1 MKKRS
6 TLFIA
11 LTVLLVAVAT
21 YFYFSAGSS
30 TQQVFYLTEPVKKAS
45 IDKTVL
51 ATGSVRA
58 FQRIEVGAQ
67 VSGKIEKIHVKLGQ
81 QVKQGDLLAE
91 IDASNLKNS
100 LSSAQA
106 ELTAYQLQLKAKEVA
121 LAVAESSYQRLSKLY
136 KQRSASLDDLETAQ
150 NNLALAKAN
159 LEEINAQIKIAE
171 IAVSDAQTNL
181 DYARIVSPIDGVVV
195 SLPIS
200 AGQTVNSSQSSPTIV
215 QVADLSK
222 MLIKLEIAE
231 GDISQIKVGQ
241 NVTFTTLADPNHTY
255 NGQIGTIDPALTT
268 LTDDSYTE
276 ESGNSDAVYYYAN
289 VVVDNDNQQ
298 LRIGMTTQSR
308 VTIAQRDD
316 VLVVPTSALKMRG
329 QKAFINVLENDK
341 SVEKEIQI
349 GLADGIN
356 TEVTEGL
363 TEGEK
368 VITTER
374 AASEQVGSQ
383 MRMPRF

>member
-11 LTVLLVAVAT
+11 FIALLSSGAA
-21 YFYFSAGSS
+21 YFYFSQNSASP
-30 TQQVFYLTEPVKKAS
+30 QVFYLTEPVKRAS

-58 FQRIEVGAQ
+58 FQRVEVGAQ

-81 QVKQGDLLAE
+81 QVKQGELLAE

-121 LAVAESSYQRLSKLY
+121 LTVAESAYQRLSKLY
-136 KQRSASLDDLETAQ
+136 KQKSSSLDDLETAQ

-159 LEEINAQIKIAE
+159 LEEIKSQIKIAE

-181 DYARIVSPIDGVVV
+181 GYARITSPINGVVV
-195 SLPIS
+195 SLPLS
-200 AGQTVNSSQSSPTIV
+200 EGQTVNANQSSPTIV

-241 NVTFTTLADPNHTY
+241 AVSFTTLADPNHAY

-268 LTDDSYTE
+268 LTDASYTE

-289 VVVDNDNQQ
+289 VVVDNSHQQ
-298 LRIGMTTQSR
+298 LRIGMTTQGR

-316 VLVVPTSALKMRG
+316 VLVVPTSALKIRG
-329 QKAFINVLENDK
+329 KKATINVLENDQ
-341 SVEKEIQI
+341 SVEKTVEV

-356 TEVTEGL
+356 TEVTAGL

-374 AASEQVGSQ
+374 AASEQVGGQ

>member
-6 TLFIA
+6 TIFIAFIA
-11 LTVLLVAVAT
+11 LLIASAA
-21 YFYFSAGSS
+21 YFYFTQNSASP
-30 TQQVFYLTEPVKKAS
+30 QVFYLTEPVKRAS

-58 FQRIEVGAQ
+58 FQRVEVGAQ

-81 QVKQGDLLAE
+81 QVKQGELLAE

-121 LAVAESSYQRLSKLY
+121 LTVAESAYQRLSKLY
-136 KQRSASLDDLETAQ
+136 KQKSSSLDDVETAQ

-159 LEEINAQIKIAE
+159 LEEIKSQIKIAE

-181 DYARIVSPIDGVVV
+181 GYARITSPINGVVV
-195 SLPIS
+195 SLPLS
-200 AGQTVNSSQSSPTIV
+200 EGQTVNANQSSPTIV

-241 NVTFTTLADPNHTY
+241 AVSFTTLADPNQTY
-255 NGQIGTIDPALTT
+255 SGQIGTIDPALTT
-268 LTDDSYTE
+268 LTDASYTE
-276 ESGNSDAVYYYAN
+276 ESGNSSAVYYYAN
-289 VVVDNDNQQ
+289 VVVDNSHQQ
-298 LRIGMTTQSR
+298 LRIGMTTQGR
-308 VTIAQRDD
+308 VTIAQRDN
-316 VLVVPTSALKMRG
+316 VLVVPTSALKIRG
-329 QKAFINVLENDK
+329 KKATINVLENNQ
-341 SVEKEIQI
+341 SVEKSIEV

-356 TEVTEGL
+356 TEVTAGL

-374 AASEQVGSQ
+374 AASEQVGGQ